1 MPYTPV
7 YFNFQNDFGLSSLM
21 GNLLS
26 NSQWGD
32 GHFLFGNLSR
42 SLSEAVAEPLFA
54 GLGCQLKKKIV
65 HNILTLINIS
75 EYWLQLRL
83 LKKTLVTGLFALLK
97 HFQRATSHTI

>member
-1 MPYTPV
+1 
-7 YFNFQNDFGLSSLM
+7 M

-32 GHFLFGNLSR
+32 GHFIFGNLSR